1 MTSPVTQASPHP
13 SPPVTSVTHPS
24 PEFSQ
29 LSMDKRGCGDTSD
42 TSASKLSP
50 PTQQPPPSLSSCTNY
65 FLKKKCHYCHQ
76 RTFSQVS
83 PVTDGVTDGDTVT
96 EGCVTDLSPP
106 GPDGIDPQPCYRYD
120 RGSNGKECEDMRK
133 KGEGR
138 GVPV

>member
-1 MTSPVTQASPHP
+1 MTQVTLLRANCHRLHNS
-13 SPPVTSVTHPS
+13 
-24 PEFSQ
+24 
-29 LSMDKRGCGDTSD
+29 
-42 TSASKLSP
+42 
-50 PTQQPPPSLSSCTNY
+50 PPPSLSSCTNY

-138 GVPV
+138 GGETAL